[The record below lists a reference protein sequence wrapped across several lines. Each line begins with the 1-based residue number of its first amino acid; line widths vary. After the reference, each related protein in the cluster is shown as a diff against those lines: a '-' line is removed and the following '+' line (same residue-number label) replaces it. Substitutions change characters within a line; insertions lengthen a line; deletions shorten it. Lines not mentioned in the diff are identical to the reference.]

1 MKRREIIR
9 TLGIGAVS
17 LALGQLTAC
26 RIFQRRPSSKNWAWV
41 VPVKGNKVD
50 YWKEK
55 LETAKG
61 CGIDALVVE
70 VYNGRTAFYDT
81 DRFPV
86 EEDLLSILLPL
97 CKSMGLELHTWLW
110 TMPCN
115 VESIVKTH
123 PNWYAVNGKGELACE
138 KPAYVDYYKF
148 LCPSNEEARE
158 FIRGNVESLARISE
172 IDGVH
177 LDYVRL
183 PDVILAPG
191 IQPKYNIVQDKE
203 YPEYDYCYCKTCRE
217 QFKAGTGIDPL
228 IDLVDPS
235 ANREWRQFRYD
246 SVTNLVNQKLVHAAR
261 KYGKVISAAVFP
273 NWEHVRQEWSRW
285 DLDCFMPM
293 LYHSFYNQDVHW
305 IAGSI
310 RKEIQELKRPR
321 PLYSGLFVPSLK
333 PLEIEIAFTE
343 SLAAGASG
351 IVLFELKSM
360 NEEQWSAL
368 KAVAG

>member
-1 MKRREIIR
+1 MR
-9 TLGIGAVS
+9 TTWPFVLPAAAILAV
-17 LALGQLTAC
+17 G
-26 RIFQRRPSSKNWAWV
+26 F
-41 VPVKGNKVD
+41 
-50 YWKEK
+50 
-55 LETAKG
+55 
-61 CGIDALVVE
+61 ALVL
-70 VYNGRTAFYDT
+70 A
-81 DRFPV
+81 
-86 EEDLLSILLPL
+86 
-97 CKSMGLELHTWLW
+97 
-110 TMPCN
+110 
-115 VESIVKTH
+115 
-123 PNWYAVNGKGELACE
+123 YA
-138 KPAYVDYYKF
+138 
-148 LCPSNEEARE
+148 R
-158 FIRGNVESLARISE
+158 
-172 IDGVH
+172 
-177 LDYVRL
+177 
-183 PDVILAPG
+183 
-191 IQPKYNIVQDKE
+191 
-203 YPEYDYCYCKTCRE
+203 
-217 QFKAGTGIDPL
+217 
-228 IDLVDPS
+228 
-235 ANREWRQFRYD
+235 RQTR
-246 SVTNLVNQKLVHAAR
+246 SKLVHAAR